1 MRTSLRLLVAV
12 LAIVLATPACEHDV
26 LDSEC
31 DLVVL
36 NESACGLS
44 IWVDGQEAF
53 AVRAGTDRTVNDI
66 GPGRHVLEAL
76 DSQGRLVERRT
87 VELASG
93 EDFYWTL
100 DRC

>member
-1 MRTSLRLLVAV
+1 MRVRRSLRV
-12 LAIVLATPACEHDV
+12 LILALALTVTACEHDV

-31 DLVVL
+31 DLIVL
-36 NESACGLS
+36 NESGCGLS

-53 AVRAGTDRTVNDI
+53 AVRPGTDRTLGDI

-76 DSQGRLVERRT
+76 DPAGKLVQRRT

-100 DRC
+100 HHC